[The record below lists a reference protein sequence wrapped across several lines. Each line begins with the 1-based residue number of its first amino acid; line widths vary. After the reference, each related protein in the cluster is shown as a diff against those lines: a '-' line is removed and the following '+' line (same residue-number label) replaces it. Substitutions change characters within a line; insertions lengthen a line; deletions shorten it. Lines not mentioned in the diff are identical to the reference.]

1 MNCNAGNMRNK
12 EALAQA
18 VGSVE
23 AEGITADPEA
33 RAIMDQWVEGD
44 IDSTQMRDQVGDLYF
59 SVDRNP
65 ENLKLTEEDVKILE
79 RTPELLKTLIPTVE
93 IEPTP

>member
-1 MNCNAGNMRNK
+1 MNCNAGNMRRY